1 MARVSPSFLRL
12 GAALYPAETDFQ
24 AGKVDDK
31 YKGYAE
37 TLLSIA
43 RSTDDFATL
52 KRLGKEGQAVYDL
65 FLTIPD

>member
-1 MARVSPSFLRL
+1 LEWYRFHLEAYYF
-12 GAALYPAETDFQ
+12 AIQ
-24 AGKVDDK
+24 AGQVDNK

-52 KRLGKEGQAVYDL
+52 KQLGKEGRAVYDL